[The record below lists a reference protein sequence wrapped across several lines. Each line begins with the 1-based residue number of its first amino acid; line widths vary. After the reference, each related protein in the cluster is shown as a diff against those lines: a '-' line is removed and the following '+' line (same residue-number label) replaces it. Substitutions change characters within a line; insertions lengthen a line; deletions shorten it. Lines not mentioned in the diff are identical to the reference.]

1 VCGRL
6 RACRRGA
13 GVKAC
18 PESRVRPREYP
29 RRRAPPPAARPGV
42 SSTFTTVLYV
52 AGAIG
57 VIAAA
62 LKYAASVA
70 RWLRAPPPPPFMFTT
85 GSIQGGGG
93 REDLQPIIENQSGER
108 LRVHVTV
115 TAAGETFSDD
125 ERIVNPGVT
134 NICVAVPSSVHD
146 ALGASAVMQPQSYA
160 VVPRMARP
168 LALLALRPRRARHR
182 RRPQR
187 RRPRGGQRRPAAAR
201 AYASP
206 APREHDRTGAAERAL
221 HARIGSGAIPHG

>member
-1 VCGRL
+1 
-6 RACRRGA
+6 
-13 GVKAC
+13 
-18 PESRVRPREYP
+18 
-29 RRRAPPPAARPGV
+29 V

-160 VVPRMARP
+160 YRVVVWRPGSRFRWEHTVPREGEPSTRCLTP
-168 LALLALRPRRARHR
+168 WYRVWLDRLR
-182 RRPQR
+182 
-187 RRPRGGQRRPAAAR
+187 
-201 AYASP
+201 S
-206 APREHDRTGAAERAL
+206 
-221 HARIGSGAIPHG
+221 